1 MDHITHTLQQA
12 AGHVK
17 IAIRR
22 LAGKYPFHA
31 KTLERF
37 NLRAQADVP
46 TMGVAFVGDDLLLL
60 YSPAFVLGRPLDQL
74 VGVLLHEI
82 HHVIFGHLLMD
93 PADYPDEWARTVAE
107 EVTVNEFVTE
117 PLPKGVIKL
126 KQFPKLPARESTDR
140 RYQRL
145 KRIGKRL
152 PLSSPAALLSGQLG
166 NAGANGNGAGQNK
179 DARGN
184 VLDDHSVWQTA
195 REGGQRAE
203 DAIRAAV
210 QGAAID
216 VGAAGIPD
224 YLREALQ
231 AASIGR
237 VAGDGQFELIGQGQG
252 KLDWRV
258 LLRRYAGS
266 ELVAQ
271 PDFLRPSRRFPS
283 LVGIIPGRR
292 RRGGRPTVMAVIDT
306 SASIT
311 PDLLEMINGELI
323 RLAHEH
329 RVTVVEC
336 DAEIQRVYPFKAIRN
351 VQGRGGTDLRP
362 PLAPAFLRKH
372 HPNLVIYFTDGFGDA
387 PKAPPP
393 VPVIWCLTPE
403 GQRPAKWGRVVQME
417 HRGGVG
423 IRRPSRGAGRSRFAR
438 TVGSH
443 SKEVG
448 DAI

>member
-184 VLDDHSVWQTA
+184 VLDDHSVWQTV

-224 YLREALQ
+224 YLREGL
-231 AASIGR
+231 SGG
-237 VAGDGQFELIGQGQG
+237 V
-252 KLDWRV
+252 DWP
-258 LLRRYAGS
+258 G
-266 ELVAQ
+266 
-271 PDFLRPSRRFPS
+271 
-283 LVGIIPGRR
+283 GRR
-292 RRGGRPTVMAVIDT
+292 RTVRTDRTGPGQARPGESCSAVMRAASLWLSRT
-306 SASIT
+306 S
-311 PDLLEMINGELI
+311 
-323 RLAHEH
+323 
-329 RVTVVEC
+329 C
-336 DAEIQRVYPFKAIRN
+336 AI
-351 VQGRGGTDLRP
+351 
-362 PLAPAFLRKH
+362 APVPIAGWH
-372 HPNLVIYFTDGFGDA
+372 HPGTAETGWPSDGHGGD
-387 PKAPPP
+387 
-393 VPVIWCLTPE
+393 
-403 GQRPAKWGRVVQME
+403 
-417 HRGGVG
+417 
-423 IRRPSRGAGRSRFAR
+423 
-438 TVGSH
+438 
-443 SKEVG
+443 
-448 DAI
+448 